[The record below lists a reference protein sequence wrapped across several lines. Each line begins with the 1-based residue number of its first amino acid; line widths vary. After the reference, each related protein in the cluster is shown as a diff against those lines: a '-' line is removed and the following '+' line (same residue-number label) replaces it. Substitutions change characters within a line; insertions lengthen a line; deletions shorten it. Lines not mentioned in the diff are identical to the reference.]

1 MSMRQR
7 QRGMTMWGMLA
18 VMMLVIGFALA
29 GFRVAPIYLE
39 SLAVKS
45 SIKSLVSDPESRKA
59 STARL
64 KMLLMRRL
72 EVNDV
77 ESVKSAN
84 VQVKSV
90 SGGKEIRVEYEA
102 RAPFVGNMDVVGQ
115 FNLAGIVPLR

>member
-1 MSMRQR
+1 MSTRQR

-59 STARL
+59 STGRL

-77 ESVKSAN
+77 ESVKTAN

-90 SGGKEIRVEYEA
+90 SGGKEIRVKYEA